1 MPVKKRKRCRLGS
14 SENGCHRRAA
24 LAPNDVW
31 ALDFVF
37 DRTAS
42 GSPLKWLSIVD
53 EYTRECLA
61 LKVGRGISSE
71 GVIAS
76 LSDLFAM
83 RGVPRHIRCD
93 NGPEFVADAL
103 RRWLKHVGVATL
115 YIEPGSPWENGYA
128 ESFHSR
134 FRDEFLA
141 MEIFDGL
148 HAARVLTTAW
158 RHDYNTQRP
167 HSSLDYLTPVEFAA
181 ACAVSTS
188 AKASVPTAHAETVG
202 STCS

>member
-1 MPVKKRKRCRLGS
+1 MPVKKRKKRRLGS
-14 SENGCHRRAA
+14 SENGCHRRSA

-37 DRTAS
+37 DRTSS

-53 EYTRECLA
+53 EYTRECVA

-71 GVIAS
+71 GVIEA

-93 NGPEFVADAL
+93 NGPEFVAEAL
-103 RRWLKHVGVATL
+103 RRWLKYVGVATL

-141 MEIFDGL
+141 MEIFDGIND
-148 HAARVLTTAW
+148 AQALTAAW
-158 RHDYNTQRP
+158 RDDYNTQRP
-167 HSSLDYLTPVEFAA
+167 HSSLDYLTPAEFAA
-181 ACAVSTS
+181 ACAASTS
-188 AKASVPTAHAETVG
+188 AKASVPAAHAETLG